1 MRYRAPAGILAC
13 LLLLLVCGARAEAA
27 PAAGTMTPVCGQT
40 APLPLIAIDKV
51 AAQCAPAVAVSV
63 PALTAAGTADILSP
77 DCGQPCL
84 FTCVQPGCVCSA
96 GICRRAVTF
105 PPTGPPFRAR

>member
-13 LLLLLVCGARAEAA
+13 LLLLLTCGERAEAA
-27 PAAGTMTPVCGQT
+27 PAAGAMTPVCVQT
-40 APLPLIAIDKV
+40 APLPRIAAEAG
-51 AAQCAPAVAVSV
+51 AAQCAPAFPVSV
-63 PALTAAGTADILSP
+63 PALPAAGTADILSP

-96 GICRRAVTF
+96 GTCRRAVTF
-105 PPTGPPFRAR
+105 PPIGPPFRAR